1 MKTQVFILFWLL
13 LLSWLI
19 IDCSKS
25 DDEPEANIQL
35 PKVSMGAIG
44 SITTSGVSVE
54 VAVTDDGGANITAR
68 GVCFCTS
75 AGPTINDGK
84 TMEGTGKGTFMS
96 TVTGLTPST
105 QYYIRAYAINS
116 KGTGYSSESHFQTT
130 LESVTDYEGN
140 VYQAVKIGEQIWTN
154 ENLKSTKY
162 ADGTVIKGVYPA
174 GGNEAN
180 VPVFGRW
187 YDWYAVMHGA
197 RSSDANPSMIQG
209 VCPDGY
215 HVPSDSECIELEV
228 FLGMSP
234 EEAITEGYRGNVAG
248 QLKTPMFWLPSP
260 EICNNSTGFTALPA
274 GYRELDGKPNFIGY
288 FWGGFYISTESA
300 DTSKVA
306 TRMFTGDANGIWR
319 YSDSKKYGLSVRCV
333 KDE

>member
-1 MKTQVFILFWLL
+1 MKTQVFILLCLL
-13 LLSWLI
+13 PLSWLI
-19 IDCSKS
+19 IGCHKS
-25 DDEPEANIQL
+25 DDDAETNAQL
-35 PKVSMGAIG
+35 PKVSIG
-44 SITTSGVSVE
+44 VLEKITTSGVSLE
-54 VAVTDDGGANITAR
+54 VAITDDGGADITAR

-75 AGPTINDGK
+75 AGPTTDDSK
-84 TMEGTGKGTFMS
+84 TTDGTGKETFTC
-96 TVTGLTPST
+96 TVSGLTPAT
-105 QYYIRAYAINS
+105 RYYIRAYATNS
-116 KGTGYSSESHFQTT
+116 KGTGYSSELNFLTT

-140 VYQAVKIGEQIWTN
+140 VYQAVKIGNQIWTN

-174 GGNEAN
+174 GGDEAN

-197 RSSDANPSMIQG
+197 KSSDANPSMVQG

-215 HVPSDSECIELEV
+215 HVPSDSEWLELEV
-228 FLGMSP
+228 FLGMSM

-248 QLKTPMFWLPSP
+248 KLKAPIYWAPAP
-260 EICNNSTGFTALPA
+260 EICDNSTGFTALPA
-274 GYRELDGKPNFIGY
+274 GFRELDGKPNFIGY
-288 FWGGFYISTESA
+288 FWGGFYIATESA

-306 TRMFTGDANGIWR
+306 ARMFTGDANGTWR
-319 YSDSKKYGLSVRCV
+319 YSDSKKYGMSVRCV

>member
-1 MKTQVFILFWLL
+1 MKTQVFILFCFL

-19 IDCSKS
+19 IGCDKSK
-25 DDEPEANIQL
+25 DDPEIKAEL
-35 PKVSMGAIG
+35 PKVSMGVLG

-54 VAVTDDGGANITAR
+54 VAVTDDGGADITHR
-68 GVCFCTS
+68 GVCFSTS
-75 AGPTINDGK
+75 AGPTIDDDK
-84 TMEGTGKGTFMS
+84 TTEGTGKGTFTCM
-96 TVTGLTPST
+96 VTGLTPGT
-105 QYYIRAYAINS
+105 RYYIKAYATNS
-116 KGTGYSSESHFQTT
+116 KGTGYSSELNFLTT

-174 GGNEAN
+174 GGDEAN

-197 RSSDANPSMIQG
+197 KSSDANPSTVQG

-215 HVPSDSECIELEV
+215 HVPSDSEWLELEV
-228 FLGMSP
+228 FLGMSM

-248 QLKTPMFWLPSP
+248 QLKTPMFWMPSP
-260 EICNNSTGFTALPA
+260 GICNNSTGFTALPA

-288 FWGGFYISTESA
+288 FWGGFYIATESA

-306 TRMFTGDANGIWR
+306 ARQFTGDGNGIWR
-319 YSDSKKYGLSVRCV
+319 YSDSKKYGYSVRCV

>member
-1 MKTQVFILFWLL
+1 MKTLAFIFYCLL

-19 IDCSKS
+19 IGCDKSK
-25 DDEPEANIQL
+25 DDPEINAQL
-35 PKVSMGAIG
+35 PKVSIG
-44 SITTSGVSVE
+44 LLEGITTTGVSVE
-54 VAVTDDGGANITAR
+54 VAVTDDGGADITAR
-68 GVCFCTS
+68 GVCFSTT
-75 AGPTINDGK
+75 AGPTIDDSK
-84 TMEGTGKGTFMS
+84 TTEGTGKGTFMS
-96 TVTGLTPST
+96 TVTGLTNST
-105 QYYIRAYAINS
+105 KYYIRAYATNS
-116 KGTGYSSESHFQTT
+116 KGTGYSGELNFLTT

-174 GGNEAN
+174 GSDEAN

-197 RSSDANPSMIQG
+197 ESSDANPSMVQG

-228 FLGMSP
+228 FLGMP
-234 EEAITEGYRGNVAG
+234 MEEAITEGYRGNVAG
-248 QLKTPMFWLPSP
+248 KLKATIFWAPAP
-260 EICNNSTGFTALPA
+260 EICDNSTGFAALPA

-288 FWGGFYISTESA
+288 FWGGFHSATESA
-300 DTSKVA
+300 DTSKVL
-306 TRMFTGDANGIWR
+306 TRMFTGDYNGIWR
-319 YSDSKKYGLSVRCV
+319 YSDSKKLGLSVRCV
-333 KDE
+333 KDK